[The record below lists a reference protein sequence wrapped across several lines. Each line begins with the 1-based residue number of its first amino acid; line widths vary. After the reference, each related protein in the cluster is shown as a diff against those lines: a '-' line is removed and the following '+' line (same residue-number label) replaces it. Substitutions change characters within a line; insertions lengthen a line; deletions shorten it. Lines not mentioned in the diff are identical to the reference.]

1 MKKQKKQL
9 IILLVI
15 LLVCVAGYFGA
26 TMYSSYVE
34 VQEEIAEAEYEV
46 LSFEDADLA
55 QLQIEGSAGELLLTY
70 NGSTWSFVND
80 IDAQMEALNGTEE
93 AETAEAGE
101 TDAGDEEADGTQDA
115 EEAETA
121 LYEVNTTTASTILG
135 YLDSLTSEYQVTP
148 NEDLSEY
155 GLDDPSMTI
164 TLTMTDGTVYTLVF
178 GDYNEYISAYYYYLD
193 DADVLY
199 TISSYTYNILNK
211 CDTDLADEVEEEEE
225 EDSDEEEDAS
235 DDEEGEDAEEEE
247 DASDGGEDEDAD
259 EGEKDPD
266 EEAEDSDEDTGDDAD
281 AEDGDDADDVDNAE
295 EEGDEEGSE

>member
-55 QLQIEGSAGELLLTY
+55 QLQIEGSAGELLLAY

-93 AETAEAGE
+93 DETTEAGE
-101 TDAGDEEADGTQDA
+101 TDAGDGEADGTQDA

-225 EDSDEEEDAS
+225 EDSDEEEEDS
-235 DDEEGEDAEEEE
+235 DDGEAEAADEGEEDLDEEAEDADEEE
-247 DASDGGEDEDAD
+247 DAS
-259 EGEKDPD
+259 

-281 AEDGDDADDVDNAE
+281 AEDGDNADDVDNAE